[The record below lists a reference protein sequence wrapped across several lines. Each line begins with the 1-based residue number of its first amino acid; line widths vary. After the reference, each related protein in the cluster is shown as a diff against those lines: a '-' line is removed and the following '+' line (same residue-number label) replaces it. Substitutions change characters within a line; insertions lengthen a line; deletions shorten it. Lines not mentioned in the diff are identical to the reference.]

1 MPSHLQQDTY
11 IGSKVQ
17 ELRGLL
23 KLEYPV
29 QRGLVKN
36 WCDMEK
42 IWSWIYSN
50 ELQTLPE
57 DHPVLLAETP
67 FNNAKNKE
75 RMAEIFFETFNV
87 PALNFSLQPVLALY
101 STARTTGLVVE
112 VGEGLT
118 HTVPVFDGFVLSSA
132 QRDDYGGKDVT
143 EFLQLQLRQLG
154 YRFVTS
160 AEAEIVREIKEACC
174 YVSPNFQTEEKT
186 NSSFNTKLRQFTLPD
201 GQILKLGSECFR
213 APELLFRPE
222 LIGYENGGVQHQIT
236 QAVLRSDLDLRKDLL
251 NNIVLSGGGTLLSG
265 FGDRLLKEL
274 QGSGDVPN
282 CVKIY
287 TPKERRHAAWTGAS
301 ILASFSTFSNIQI
314 TSETYKSDPYS
325 IFK

>member
-11 IGSKVQ
+11 IGSKAQ

-36 WCDMEK
+36 WHDMEK
-42 IWSWIYSN
+42 IWSYVYSN

-57 DHPVLLAETP
+57 DHPVLLAEP
-67 FNNAKNKE
+67 PLNNAKNKE
-75 RMAEIFFETFNV
+75 RMAETFFETFNV
-87 PALNFSLQPVLALY
+87 PALSFSLQPVLALY
-101 STARTTGLVVE
+101 ATARTTGLVVE

-118 HTVPVFDGFVLSSA
+118 HTVPIFDGFVLSSA
-132 QRDDYGGKDVT
+132 QRDDYGGKDIT
-143 EFLQLQLRQLG
+143 EYLQLQLRQLG

-160 AEAEIVREIKEACC
+160 AETEIVREIKEACC

-186 NSSFNTKLRQFTLPD
+186 HSSFNTKLQQFTLPD
-201 GQILKLGSECFR
+201 GQVLKLGSECFR

-222 LIGYENGGVQHQIT
+222 LIGYENGGIHHQIV
-236 QAVLRSDLDLRKDLL
+236 QAVMRSDLDLRKDLL
-251 NNIVLSGGGTLLSG
+251 SNIVLSGGSTLLKG

-274 QGSGDVPN
+274 QGSGDVRN
-282 CVKIY
+282 CVKMY
-287 TPKERRHAAWTGAS
+287 TPQERRYAAWTGAS
-301 ILASFSTFSNIQI
+301 ILASLSTFSNILI
-314 TSETYKSDPYS
+314 TSENYKSDPYC